1 MCRNERDRRRKLEAA
16 ARALAQEEQKDR
28 DEAAAE
34 LAQKEALREKAR
46 AAKRAQKE
54 KKAQER
60 VAAFVARKQKRKA
73 LAAQQ
78 REDAER
84 ARLGTLW
91 REKLYY
97 LVCAIMSM
105 VVVPGLVYAWFF
117 SSLMEPVKAAGGPVL
132 VVLGMALLVPDLP
145 TMCRFDGSIVSCFYA
160 LCFALLGVAHLVVPL
175 GLLFADAKSALYQGF
190 TSEGLQYERPA
201 VDVGSFAEMA
211 SAVMQCIA
219 DSNIPVWLWVYAY
232 ATSVLPLWALTDR
245 RPFQVTSIAFGL
257 VVAPYTLWKAGASLL
272 LALFYPILGALASDL
287 FLNVVG
293 WVLGSRVTTWVRKC
307 PPVCLLAL
315 VALGLWDGWRDD
327 SHGRKMLVWML
338 ASAASWIR
346 SVISLVLSL
355 AYSARYI
362 VLFLGL
368 MVVAYKL
375 VVRAV
380 GALVARLALATR
392 IDRHHLERVD
402 GSIDVGSVASPVAI
416 LLLALGAAAGLLY

>member
-1 MCRNERDRRRKLEAA
+1 MFL
-16 ARALAQEEQKDR
+16 
-28 DEAAAE
+28 
-34 LAQKEALREKAR
+34 
-46 AAKRAQKE
+46 
-54 KKAQER
+54 
-60 VAAFVARKQKRKA
+60 AFVYK
-73 LAAQQ
+73 
-78 REDAER
+78 
-84 ARLGTLW
+84 
-91 REKLYY
+91 
-97 LVCAIMSM
+97 
-105 VVVPGLVYAWFF
+105 F
-117 SSLMEPVKAAGGPVL
+117 
-132 VVLGMALLVPDLP
+132 
-145 TMCRFDGSIVSCFYA
+145 
-160 LCFALLGVAHLVVPL
+160 
-175 GLLFADAKSALYQGF
+175 
-190 TSEGLQYERPA
+190 
-201 VDVGSFAEMA
+201 
-211 SAVMQCIA
+211 
-219 DSNIPVWLWVYAY
+219 
-232 ATSVLPLWALTDR
+232 
-245 RPFQVTSIAFGL
+245 
-257 VVAPYTLWKAGASLL
+257 
-272 LALFYPILGALASDL
+272 LGALASGL
-287 FLNVVG
+287 FLDSVG
-293 WVLGSRVTTWVRKC
+293 WVLGLRVTTWVRKC